1 MGLKDSLLQV
11 NHGVS
16 DSVVSRLLENPDTL
30 GSPVD
35 DLAKFIKDQ
44 AVTVYTGERQ
54 LFLGLSTVLT
64 NRFQEEQIRQAYTLS
79 TTGVISNMTVSQT
92 DVALSA
98 FLLAMA
104 MYPDVQ
110 KKAQAELDSVLEGMR
125 LPEYSDKPRLPYVEA
140 IMKETERWHPV
151 APMGEDLSQ
160 LLISMSFDR
169 QTIDF

>member
-64 NRFQEEQIRQAYTLS
+64 NRFQEEQIRQAYTEH
-79 TTGVISNMTVSQT
+79 N
-92 DVALSA
+92 
-98 FLLAMA
+98 
-104 MYPDVQ
+104 
-110 KKAQAELDSVLEGMR
+110 R
-125 LPEYSDKPRLPYVEA
+125 R
-140 IMKETERWHPV
+140 
-151 APMGEDLSQ
+151 
-160 LLISMSFDR
+160 
-169 QTIDF
+169 DF